1 MNKSYIR
8 KKILYLRKKRYSKD
22 LSIKFNKFL
31 KFLEKKN
38 IKSKIIGGYYP
49 FNYELDI
56 LNILEMLEMK
66 SYTIS
71 LPRVGKNN
79 TMNFYQ
85 WSFKDPLRINKYGIP
100 ETISKKKINPGVLLV
115 PLVAFDNQFNRLGY
129 GGGYYDR
136 YIAKIL
142 KKKDIITIGLGYSF
156 QLIKKVLV
164 NKFDIKLNY
173 IITEKNIYK
182 WEFYF

>member
-22 LSIKFNKFL
+22 FSIKLNKFL

-85 WSFKDPLRINKYGIP
+85 WSFKDPLRSNKYGIP
-100 ETISKKKINPGVLLV
+100 ETISKKKINPGVLLI

-136 YIAKIL
+136 YISRSQDSDKMIKIG
-142 KKKDIITIGLGYSF
+142 IGFSF
-156 QLIKKVLV
+156 QKVRALKINKYDKKLD
-164 NKFDIKLNY
+164 F
-173 IITEKNIYK
+173 IITEK
-182 WEFYF
+182 YFI